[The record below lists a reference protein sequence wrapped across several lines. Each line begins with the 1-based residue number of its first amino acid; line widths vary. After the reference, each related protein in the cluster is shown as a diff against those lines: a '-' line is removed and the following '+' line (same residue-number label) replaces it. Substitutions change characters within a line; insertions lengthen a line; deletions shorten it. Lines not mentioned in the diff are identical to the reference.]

1 MTNTLRLPSVV
12 LVPVALLACGLAG
25 CLSPRPDTSRYFTLP
40 PAGSAPATGA
50 PVPLVGL
57 GPVTLPPYLDRNEV
71 ATRVSPEQLAYSA
84 SDRWAAPL
92 ASQVTGVL
100 AEELRARIPAGD
112 VVPWPWPLSPPPDVT
127 VAVDFLRLEADASGG
142 TTLHAR
148 WTVTVRGRA
157 PLQGET
163 RIEEP
168 GAAGDARAAV
178 AAMGKALSA
187 LAGQLA
193 DAARRP

>member
-1 MTNTLRLPSVV
+1 MTSPARLPTAAIAS
-12 LVPVALLACGLAG
+12 LALVALGLAG

-40 PAGSAPATGA
+40 PAGGAPAAGA

-71 ATRVSPEQLAYSA
+71 ATRVSAEQLSYSS

-92 ASQVTGVL
+92 AGQVGRVL
-100 AEELRARIPAGD
+100 AEELRARIPAAD
-112 VVPWPWPLSPPPDVT
+112 VVAWPWPLSPVPDVA
-127 VAVDFLRLEADASGG
+127 VAVDFLRLEADAAGG
-142 TTLHAR
+142 ATLHAR

-157 PLQGET
+157 PSQGET

-168 GAAGDARAAV
+168 GAAGDARSSV

-193 DAARRP
+193 GVARRP